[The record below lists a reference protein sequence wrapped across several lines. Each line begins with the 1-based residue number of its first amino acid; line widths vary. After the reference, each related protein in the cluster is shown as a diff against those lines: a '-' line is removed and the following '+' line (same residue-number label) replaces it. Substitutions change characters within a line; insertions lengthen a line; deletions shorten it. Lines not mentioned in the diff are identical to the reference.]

1 MALEAIYLPFIVLG
15 ALPSFTTI
23 SRTGQTKVFNRRILV
38 LLPIPLAAQTT
49 CFLQTVHN
57 VFATST
63 PLEDLIGGSTY
74 RLSVKIQLPCR

>member
-1 MALEAIYLPFIVLG
+1 MALEAIHLPFVVLG
-15 ALPSFTTI
+15 AFPSFTTI

-38 LLPIPLAAQTT
+38 LLAIPLAAQTT
-49 CFLQTVHN
+49 CFLLTVHN